1 MAKTKKQVFDG
12 PFQPGDKLKTTKP
25 INKSFEGQ
33 VGLVVECTPKCVVVE
48 FETGQLAGDP
58 MKVPY
63 HAVELVMTAKKI
75 ARKAADK
82 AARDSQ

>member
-1 MAKTKKQVFDG
+1 MSKAKKQVFEG
-12 PFQPGDKLKTTKP
+12 PFQPGDKLKTTKS

-33 VGLVVECTPKCVVVE
+33 VGIVVECTPKCVIVK
-48 FETGQLAGDP
+48 FDLGPLAGDP

-75 ARKAADK
+75 ERKEADK
-82 AARDSQ
+82 KKRAAE